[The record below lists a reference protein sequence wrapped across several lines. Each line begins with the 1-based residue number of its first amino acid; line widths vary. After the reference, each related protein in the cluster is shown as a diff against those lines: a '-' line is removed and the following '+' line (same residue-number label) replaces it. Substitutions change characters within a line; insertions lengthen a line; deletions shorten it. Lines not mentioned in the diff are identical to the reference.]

1 MIYNNDI
8 DPNVEMW
15 ETQNSDQIV
24 LEVIEKYAQRS
35 EIGIAK
41 YGTTLQTNNKDN
53 YLKHLQE
60 ELMDATLYLQKLMT
74 LNKEITKL
82 VKDHS
87 NDTELGMKIRNLVS

>member
-1 MIYNNDI
+1 M
-8 DPNVEMW
+8 
-15 ETQNSDQIV
+15 
-24 LEVIEKYAQRS
+24 IEKYAQRS

-82 VKDHS
+82 VRDHS
-87 NDTELGMKIRNLVS
+87 NDAELAISIAHELFEIVQQHCFEILGRI